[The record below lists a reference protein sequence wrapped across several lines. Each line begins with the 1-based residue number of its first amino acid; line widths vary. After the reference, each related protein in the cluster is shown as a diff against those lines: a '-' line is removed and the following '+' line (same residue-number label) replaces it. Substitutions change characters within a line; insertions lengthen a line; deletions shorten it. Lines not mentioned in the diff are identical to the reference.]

1 MALESF
7 PVHRVEQCAWS
18 HLQQCNLE
26 DAQAKCGRTITDV
39 TFPRGHARVS
49 SSDNNSLAFSRYRAV
64 IGVAHEPMGNVA
76 PSFFLRNKR
85 CCPVERGNRTFWSS
99 QALCMCVVDISCF
112 AEPNA
117 AMTMRKACRKLS
129 VQVTSKTGPRTLHD
143 FELWWQ
149 AYSPRK
155 ASSGDE
161 IGSNAQTRLSSHG

>member
-1 MALESF
+1 
-7 PVHRVEQCAWS
+7 
-18 HLQQCNLE
+18 
-26 DAQAKCGRTITDV
+26 
-39 TFPRGHARVS
+39 
-49 SSDNNSLAFSRYRAV
+49 
-64 IGVAHEPMGNVA
+64 
-76 PSFFLRNKR
+76 
-85 CCPVERGNRTFWSS
+85 
-99 QALCMCVVDISCF
+99 MCVVDVSCF